1 MIKESLDY
9 VLEQSIKQQQERLL
23 EKGREVEPNL
33 TPDDVLQPCD
43 FPHLEADGE
52 FRYEEG
58 YLHGLL
64 AAKAL
69 YFSWKNADEEKS
81 YFE

>member
-1 MIKESLDY
+1 MEQVLD
-9 VLEQSIKQQQERLL
+9 QSAKHQQARLL
-23 EKGREVEPNL
+23 ECGRCVVPKL
-33 TPDDVLQPCD
+33 TPDDILQPND
-43 FPHLEADGE
+43 FPQLEEDPS

-69 YFSWKNADEEKS
+69 YLSWSSADENKS